1 MISCAL
7 TNEEG
12 VVSGMVAANEILT
25 LQVYEKCDQEIFT
38 TSIRPYADE
47 VFLGPV
53 GVTDPNVQSH
63 VSGFAVGC
71 AGQPMTNGFVKIT
84 SGQYTYYV
92 VPDLITGAFETVVT
106 GCSEEKFSVY
116 SFDANDDF
124 FSKPHTFLF
133 SPIMETDTLFTCDS
147 IDEFVIIHIEGFS
160 NPIYYDSVDIKLF
173 KDGNDATS
181 IRGLDVSGSSFGIWF
196 QGQNTGHYIAQFIL
210 RLSSM
215 GISVSI

>member
-1 MISCAL
+1 
-7 TNEEG
+7 
-12 VVSGMVAANEILT
+12 
-25 LQVYEKCDQEIFT
+25 
-38 TSIRPYADE
+38 
-47 VFLGPV
+47 
-53 GVTDPNVQSH
+53 
-63 VSGFAVGC
+63 
-71 AGQPMTNGFVKIT
+71 MTNGFVKIT

-92 VPDLITGAFETVVT
+92 VPELITGAFETVFT

-116 SFDANDDF
+116 SSDANDDF

-196 QGQNTGHYIAQFIL
+196 QGQNTGHYIGTEDTGFSGFID
-210 RLSSM
+210 
-215 GISVSI
+215 SIQIRTESPIYITVEQYGDIGEYVIGRFQGMARTSEFHFVPEYQMTGTFKVRRE